1 MKSRV
6 LVPERMDDPG
16 LDPQEH
22 ARALAGLR
30 RINHFSGTPWQIA
43 REILEI
49 ASRHPRNQYR
59 ILDLGCA
66 NGELVYKL
74 IPLLIDRIPFHI
86 TGWDRS
92 EYAIEQARKG
102 IPQWAEQNPQ
112 FSSGAPVSF
121 EVQDVFA
128 FAADDRDL
136 KREPRSVSHSVDGDA
151 PFDIVFCTLF
161 LHHFEDTDAVRV
173 LDAMRRLARIAVL
186 VDDLRRT
193 HFGWWL
199 ATLGCHLLSRSPVV
213 HFDGP
218 QSVRAAFDLDE
229 ARRMAALAG
238 MHNVSMRTHWPQRF
252 AMRWERPQS

>member
-218 QSVRAAFDLDE
+218 QSVRAAFNLDE

-238 MHNVSMRTHWPQRF
+238 MHNVSLRTHWPQRF